1 METQEHPLV
10 YAPGAGAGR
19 ALALAARVAF
29 VLLSLTLASC
39 VRMEVYDEAMYNL
52 QAARAEAA
60 RNGAQ
65 AAALGAEVNR
75 LNGELARLGQDLRA
89 RDARLADLTVA
100 RANDAKKIDDLV
112 ALNGE
117 LSQRL
122 KSVGQSVETLSGEK
136 GSLSKALAE
145 TRARL
150 EELRRQQAA
159 AEARAAQFRELAARF
174 QKMVDAGKLKVIM
187 RGGRMVIEL
196 SNDVLFDSGKTD
208 LKEVGRKT
216 LVEIAGVLHGMPER
230 RFQVAGHTDNVKIQT
245 ARFPSNWELSTAR
258 AVEVVKLLGDSG
270 MDPRNLSA
278 AGYGEFAPV
287 ETNDTPEGRAK
298 NRRIEIT
305 LVPNLDELVG
315 LPGAPAPPPPP
326 RTGS

>member
-1 METQEHPLV
+1 MDIWH
-10 YAPGAGAGR
+10 
-19 ALALAARVAF
+19 LARGARVAIA
-29 VLLSLTLASC
+29 LLPLTLASC
-39 VRMEVYDEAMYNL
+39 VRMEVYDEALYNL

-65 AAALGAEVNR
+65 AAALGAEVTR

-100 RANDAKKIDDLV
+100 HANDARKIDDLV

-122 KSVGQSVETLSGEK
+122 RSVGQSVETLAGER
-136 GSLSKALAE
+136 GTLSKALAE

-174 QKMVDAGKLKVIM
+174 QKMVDAGQLKVIM
-187 RGGRMVIEL
+187 RGGRMVLEL
-196 SNDVLFDSGKTD
+196 SNDILFDSGKTD
-208 LKEVGRKT
+208 LKDVGKRTIAEV
-216 LVEIAGVLHGMPER
+216 AGVLHGMPQH

-245 ARFPSNWELSTAR
+245 SRYPSNWELSTAR
-258 AVEVVKLLGDSG
+258 AVEVVKLLAESG

-278 AGYGEFAPV
+278 AGYGEYAPV
-287 ETNDTPEGRAK
+287 DSNDSAEGRAK

-305 LVPNLDELVG
+305 LVPNLDELG
-315 LPGAPAPPPPP
+315 IEPPPPP
-326 RTGS
+326 SPAPPAPAPHR

>member
-1 METQEHPLV
+1 MDIWH
-10 YAPGAGAGR
+10 
-19 ALALAARVAF
+19 LARGARVAIA
-29 VLLSLTLASC
+29 LLPLTLASC
-39 VRMEVYDEAMYNL
+39 VRMEVYDEALYNL

-65 AAALGAEVNR
+65 AAALGAEVTR

-89 RDARLADLTVA
+89 RDARLADLRVA
-100 RANDAKKIDDLV
+100 HANDAKKIDDLV

-122 KSVGQSVETLSGEK
+122 RSVGQSVETLAGER
-136 GSLSKALAE
+136 GTLSKALAE

-174 QKMVDAGKLKVIM
+174 QKMVDAGQLKVIM
-187 RGGRMVIEL
+187 RGGRMVLEL
-196 SNDVLFDSGKTD
+196 SNDILFDSGKTD
-208 LKEVGRKT
+208 LKDVGKRTIAEV
-216 LVEIAGVLHGMPER
+216 AGVLHGMPQH

-245 ARFPSNWELSTAR
+245 SRYPSNWELSTAR
-258 AVEVVKLLGDSG
+258 AVEVVKLLAESG

-278 AGYGEFAPV
+278 AGYGEYAPV
-287 ETNDTPEGRAK
+287 DSNDSAEGRAK

-305 LVPNLDELVG
+305 LVPNLDELG
-315 LPGAPAPPPPP
+315 IEPPPPP
-326 RTGS
+326 SPAPPAPAPHR

>member
-1 METQEHPLV
+1 MEIRHL
-10 YAPGAGAGR
+10 APT
-19 ALALAARVAF
+19 ARVAIA
-29 VLLSLTLASC
+29 LLPLTLASC

-60 RNGAQ
+60 RNATQ
-65 AAALGAEVNR
+65 AAALGAEVTR
-75 LNGELARLGQDLRA
+75 LNGELVRLAQDLHA

-100 RANDAKKIDDLV
+100 RSNDAKKIDDLV

-122 KSVGQSVETLSGEK
+122 RSVGQSVETLAGER
-136 GSLSKALAE
+136 GTLSKALAE

-174 QKMVDAGKLKVIM
+174 QKMVDAGQLKVIM
-187 RGGRMVIEL
+187 RGGRMVLEL

-208 LKEVGRKT
+208 LKEVGKKT
-216 LVEIAGVLHGMPER
+216 IVEVAAVLHGMPEH

-305 LVPNLDELVG
+305 LVPNLDELTS
-315 LPGAPAPPPPP
+315 LGAAAPTAAPPAPPPAPPPPAH
-326 RTGS
+326 R